1 MITTSKLSSSLHL
14 VLQYFGDEGR
24 WNGGRR
30 AENKGRGPRVEEHK
44 HNVWGILWTNIYA
57 LFIWVQAVKRL
68 LVLLYRDRIWN
79 ISKLASSG
87 WYMLRVV
94 SVFADQYRMRRKK
107 MICGFKIKIIIERK
121 KLNSHPMINGKYLK
135 TIIKSYNNKIAISF
149 KNVKDISTKQT

>member
-14 VLQYFGDEGR
+14 VLQYLGTRADGMGAEGPRIRAEGR
-24 WNGGRR
+24 GSRNTNTLLINCFTSYFRKIKR
-30 AENKGRGPRVEEHK
+30 S
-44 HNVWGILWTNIYA
+44 VWGILWTNIYA

-107 MICGFKIKIIIERK
+107 MICGFKISLLICTKIEVF
-121 KLNSHPMINGKYLK
+121 H
-135 TIIKSYNNKIAISF
+135 
-149 KNVKDISTKQT
+149 